1 MTIHLIKLSV
11 GPQKLSDLVSWQQQR
26 VAAMQR
32 AGQSPELMHVT
43 RNTPK
48 RAEELLDG
56 GSIYWVIKGWLCAR
70 QKMLELRPLQIDGA
84 SYCGLVYEPE
94 LVRVVPR
101 KHRPFQGWR
110 YLDPKAAP
118 ADMPKQQDYDSLPDD
133 LQRELMALG
142 LL

>member
-1 MTIHLIKLSV
+1 
-11 GPQKLSDLVSWQQQR
+11 
-26 VAAMQR
+26 MQR

-70 QKMLELRPLQIDGA
+70 QVMRELRPLQIDGA
-84 SYCGLVYEPE
+84 SYCGLVYDTE

-118 ADMPKQQDYDSLPDD
+118 ADMPPQQDYDSLPDE
-133 LQRELMALG
+133 LQRELMGLG